1 MKRRLVLFIVFL
13 MAFNGGI
20 AQAQTPKI
28 GLVLS
33 GGGARGAAHVGVL
46 KVLEEMRIPIHA
58 VAGTSMGALVG
69 GAYAAGVPA
78 SEIERRLVE
87 IDWNVLLSDD
97 PPRSRWPARRKQ
109 QSLEA
114 SWDFTV
120 GRNDEGE
127 FKLPKGALAGQQMQL
142 FFSDLVQRV
151 DTTER
156 FDDMPIPY
164 RAIATNLENGA
175 IKVFD
180 RGSLPT
186 AMRASMSVPGAFA
199 PVEVHDALYVDGGLV
214 RNLPVD
220 IARTMDVD
228 VIIAINLGTS
238 YLPREDL
245 DTVFGVAGQMLV
257 ILTEK
262 NVEVSK
268 GELRQGRDLLIE
280 PDLGDM
286 GAGDFKR
293 SPEAI
298 GIGEQAARQVAPQLR
313 KFSVSEKSYQAWYE
327 ARFSGSQTYSPEIN
341 EVRVTGTKRVNPEEF
356 DSLAQQ
362 HQNRPLDRESLAD
375 DIQKLYATGDY
386 ERISYRVEPM
396 DGRNLLIVDAVEKSW
411 GPNYLKFGL
420 GLSSDFSGD
429 SRFGIQGTYRK
440 TWVND
445 LGAEWYNEL
454 VLGNEGGFLSE
465 FYQPLNLDR
474 SLFVAPYINITR
486 SPLHIYQEGE
496 RIARYD
502 IQRKRLGLDIGTTI
516 GQNTELRAGIY
527 FGNTRFDVDTGDPI
541 LPEGGAKD
549 SGIRAKLFYDTM
561 DGSYVATAGQRV
573 QIDARR
579 PLSSLGAT
587 QEYTRLDASWS
598 GGWAS
603 GKNIF
608 QANLRGGTSFDDPM
622 PYYDQFPLGG
632 FLKLSGYSN
641 EQFRGNQYAF
651 ASLVYNREIASL
663 TPPLGRG
670 LYVGGSLEAGRIWDL
685 TLPLDE
691 EKNRYGASVFF
702 SADTFLGPFYLG
714 WGIAAEGDNS
724 FYLLLGRP

>member
-1 MKRRLVLFIVFL
+1 MKRRLVLFIVL
-13 MAFNGGI
+13 LTAFHGTI
-20 AQAQTPKI
+20 ALAQAPKI

-78 SEIERRLVE
+78 SEIERRLVD
-87 IDWNVLLSDD
+87 IDWNILLSDD

-114 SWDFTV
+114 TWDFTV
-120 GRNDEGE
+120 GRNEEGE

-151 DTTER
+151 DTTDQ
-156 FDDMPIPY
+156 FDDMPIPF
-164 RAIATNLENGA
+164 RAIATNLENGEM
-175 IKVFD
+175 KVFD
-180 RGSLPT
+180 SGSLPT

-199 PVEVHDALYVDGGLV
+199 PVEANNALFVDGGLV

-220 IARTMDVD
+220 IVRTMGVD
-228 VIIAINLGTS
+228 VVIAINLGTS
-238 YLPREDL
+238 YLPREEL

-262 NVEVSK
+262 NVEISK
-268 GELRQGRDLLIE
+268 GELRPGRDLLIE

-298 GIGEQAARQVAPQLR
+298 GIGEQAARQVASRLQR
-313 KFSVSEKSYQAWYE
+313 FSVSEKSYEAWQL
-327 ARFSGSQTYSPEIN
+327 ARFSGSQTFSPEIN
-341 EVRVTGTKRVNPEEF
+341 EVQVTGTQRVNPKQF
-356 DSLAQQ
+356 NSLAKQ
-362 HQNRPLDRESLAD
+362 HQNRALDRDRLAD
-375 DIQKLYATGDY
+375 DIQKIYATGDF
-386 ERISYRVEPM
+386 ERISYRVKPQ
-396 DGRNLLIVDAVEKSW
+396 DGRNLLIVDVAEKSW

-429 SRFGIQGTYRK
+429 SRFGIQGIYRK

-445 LGAEWYNEL
+445 LGAEWNNEL
-454 VLGNEGGFLSE
+454 VLGNEGGLLSE
-465 FYQPLNLDR
+465 FYQPLSLDR
-474 SLFVAPYINITR
+474 SLFVAPYLNITQ
-486 SPLHIYQEGE
+486 SPLHVYDDGE

-502 IQRKRLGLDIGTTI
+502 IQRNRIGLDIGTTI
-516 GQNTELRAGIY
+516 GQNTEIRAGVY
-527 FGNTRFDVDTGDPI
+527 LGETKFDVDTGDPI
-541 LPEGGAKD
+541 LPKGNTRD

-579 PLSSLGAT
+579 PLSSFGAS

-622 PYYDQFPLGG
+622 LYYDQFPLGG
-632 FLKLSGYSN
+632 FLKLSGYAN

-651 ASLVYNREIASL
+651 GSLVYNREIASL

-670 LYVGGSLEAGRIWDL
+670 LYVGGSLEAGRLWDL

-702 SADTFLGPFYLG
+702 SADTLLGPFYLG
-714 WGIAAEGDNS
+714 WGIAAEGDHS